1 MHGNSKFARTWSN
14 LSDGDSTLI
23 HKTFQLQRQIFFH
36 KSSLKPHRLLQ
47 FIAHLVTDIYTQ
59 NSPVPHVENT
69 FNKLNLEKIN
79 CATENES
86 IKCEKMFA
94 EWFSRASKLSF
105 AFKWNS
111 DAINQLAKRFGM
123 NYERTEMISAKAS
136 NIPNPKSH
144 QSLTLKSYRKPIL
157 TWTFASANLSII
169 HAAFPPFQRSP
180 STRSATQAIP
190 DEFIAITPT

>member
-1 MHGNSKFARTWSN
+1 MGIQSLHARDQISVTEIRLWFTK
-14 LSDGDSTLI
+14 LFI
-23 HKTFQLQRQIFFH
+23 LQRQIFFH

-47 FIAHLVTDIYTQ
+47 FIAHLVTDICTQ
-59 NSPVPHVENT
+59 NLPVPHVENT

-111 DAINQLAKRFGM
+111 DAINQLAKRL
-123 NYERTEMISAKAS
+123 NYERTEKVSARAS
-136 NIPNPKSH
+136 HIPNPKSH

-157 TWTFASANLSII
+157 TWPFASANLSII
-169 HAAFPPFQRSP
+169 QAAFPPFQRSP
-180 STRSATQAIP
+180 STRSAKQAIP
-190 DEFIAITPT
+190 DEFIAITST